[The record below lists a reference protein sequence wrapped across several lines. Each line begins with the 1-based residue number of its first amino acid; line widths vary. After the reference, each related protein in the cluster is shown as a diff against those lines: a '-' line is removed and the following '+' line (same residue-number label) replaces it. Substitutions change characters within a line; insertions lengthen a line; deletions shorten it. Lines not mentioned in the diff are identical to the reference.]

1 VSQKLE
7 LRRFAS
13 DSSYNFIR
21 QGWAL
26 GLGLLIS
33 VLLSRGLGTE
43 ARGIYSVV
51 LLLPTFLVTFLNLG
65 IGPATTYHI
74 GRDPNRMIAILRNNL
89 ALSIWISAF
98 SIVTGVLL
106 ILFAGQ
112 ALFPGAPQ
120 SLLLLSLAAIPI
132 TLQQSFLITIFQGL
146 EDFKA
151 YNLVLMTP
159 HLIMLALVIL
169 LIWVFPLGVLGAL
182 LAYLGGNLTALL
194 VAAVLLWKKAAGA
207 PIFSLKVERSY
218 AREMLDYGLRSH
230 FANILAFFNYRAD
243 VFLLN
248 LLAGAGP
255 VGIYS
260 VAVAIGERL
269 WLLPNS
275 VSTVLLPRIASMEGS
290 EKERKLLTPMMSR
303 YVLWFSLLLAIP
315 VFLLANWGIV
325 LLYSEEFAQ
334 SALALRLLLP
344 GIVAMS
350 VTKILAND
358 ISGRGHPGINSYQ
371 SAVTFA
377 VNVILNLFL
386 IPRFGVS
393 GVAVASSISY
403 SLLAILK
410 IITYFRMTNVSLRK
424 ILLLDTDDIKR
435 IYRSS
440 AALALEAVDHKK

>member
-1 VSQKLE
+1 MSQKLE

-33 VLLSRGLGTE
+33 VLLSRGLGKE
-43 ARGIYSVV
+43 ARGIYSVI

-65 IGPATTYHI
+65 IGPATAYYI
-74 GRDPNRMIAILRNNL
+74 GRDPSRMTAILRNNL

-98 SIVTGVLL
+98 SILTGTLL
-106 ILFAGQ
+106 IILGGQ
-112 ALFPGAPQ
+112 TLFPGAPQ
-120 SLLLLSLAAIPI
+120 PLLLLSLVAIPI

-159 HLIMLALVIL
+159 HLVMLGLIL
-169 LIWVFPLGVLGAL
+169 AFIWLLPLGVLGAII
-182 LAYLGGNLTALL
+182 AYIGGNLTAVLIA
-194 VAAVLLWKKAAGA
+194 VVLLWRKAGNTS
-207 PIFSLKVERSY
+207 IFTLKVERSY
-218 AREMLDYGLRSH
+218 ARKMLSYGLRSQV
-230 FANILAFFNYRAD
+230 ANILAFFNYRAD
-243 VFLLN
+243 VFILN
-248 LLAGAGP
+248 LLASAGP

-275 VSTVLLPRIASMEGS
+275 VSTVLLPRIASMEGA

-303 YVLWFSLLLAIP
+303 YVFWFSLLLAVP
-315 VFLLANWGIV
+315 AFLLAKWAIV

-358 ISGRGHPGINSYQ
+358 IAGRGRPDINSFL
-371 SAVTFA
+371 SAITFA
-377 VNVILNLFL
+377 VNVILNIIL
-386 IPRFGVS
+386 IPRYPIA
-393 GVAVASSISY
+393 GVAISSSISY
-403 SLLAILK
+403 SLLALLT
-410 IITYFRMTNVSLRK
+410 IIAYYRMTKVSFRR
-424 ILLLDTDDIKR
+424 ILLLDTADIKR
-435 IYRSS
+435 IFRSS
-440 AALALEAVDHKK
+440 AALALDAVNHKK

>member
-1 VSQKLE
+1 MSQKLE

-43 ARGIYSVV
+43 GRGIYSVV

-65 IGPATTYHI
+65 IGPATAYYI
-74 GRDPNRMIAILRNNL
+74 GRDATRMTAILRNNL

-98 SIVTGVLL
+98 SIASGTLL
-106 ILFAGQ
+106 IVFAGQ

-120 SLLLLSLAAIPI
+120 RLLLLSLAAIPI
-132 TLQQSFLITIFQGL
+132 TLQQSFLVTIFQGL

-159 HLIMLALVIL
+159 HLVMLALIIL
-169 LIWVFPLGVLGAL
+169 FIWLFPMGVLGAII
-182 LAYLGGNLTALL
+182 AYIGGNLTSLL
-194 VAAVLLWKKAAGA
+194 VAIVLLWNRAGGE
-207 PIFSLKVERSY
+207 PIFTLKVERSY
-218 AREMLDYGLRSH
+218 AGEMLHYGLRSH

-275 VSTVLLPRIASMEGS
+275 VSTVLLPRIAAMEGS

-315 VFLLANWGIV
+315 AFLLAKWGIV

-358 ISGRGHPGINSYQ
+358 ISGRGRPGVNSYQ

-377 VNVILNLFL
+377 INVGLNLYL

-393 GVAVASSISY
+393 GVAIASSISY
-403 SLLAILK
+403 SLLALLK
-410 IITYFRMTNVSLRK
+410 IVTYYRMTKVSLRK
-424 ILLLDTDDIKR
+424 ILLLDAADLKR

-440 AALALEAVDHKK
+440 AALALNAVNHKK